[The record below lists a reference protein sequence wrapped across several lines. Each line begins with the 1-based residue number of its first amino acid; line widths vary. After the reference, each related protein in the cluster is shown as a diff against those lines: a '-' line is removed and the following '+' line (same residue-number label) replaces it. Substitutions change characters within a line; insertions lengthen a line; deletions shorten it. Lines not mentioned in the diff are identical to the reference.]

1 MLFPFIIFSHTPSLS
16 GKVAIN
22 MKEGLIRAD
31 LKFRDLPKL
40 DTVFK
45 ILQNSGMNM
54 KYITDTSGVVRY
66 NNSYDL

>member
-1 MLFPFIIFSHTPSLS
+1 
-16 GKVAIN
+16 

-66 NNSYDL
+66 NNSYHL